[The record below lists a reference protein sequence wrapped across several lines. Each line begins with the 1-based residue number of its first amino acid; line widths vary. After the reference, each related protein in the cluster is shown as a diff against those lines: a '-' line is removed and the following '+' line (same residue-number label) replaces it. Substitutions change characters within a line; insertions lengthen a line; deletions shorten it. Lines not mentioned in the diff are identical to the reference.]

1 MEAAKR
7 IVFTGNLVYTEP
19 VKKAAIEAG
28 LKPVE
33 AEIMDLKKISQPKD
47 LTSALTEFS
56 IENMVYSRAEHVAMF
71 LDLVDST
78 NEKMLKESV
87 VHFVQDS
94 KSFNLL
100 NDKGFPVLQSP
111 GAQPIDMVEFFL
123 RLNRTGPVLTPCVD
137 PETEEIP
144 EFLAELKYESRYLRM
159 YEARPFSPGELE
171 DRRLDFYRSMDDYEY
186 VLLHEPGTITQFL
199 VAFPDADISKF
210 TFIPLHKKTAAR
222 LQHMGL
228 KYTDV
233 LSWHPDQPDRFA
245 EQLKAVVSQ
254 SAG

>member
-1 MEAAKR
+1 MEASKR
-7 IVFTGNLVYTEP
+7 IIFTGNLVYVEP
-19 VKKAAIEAG
+19 LRQATKGAG
-28 LKPVE
+28 LQPVE
-33 AEIMDLKKISQPKD
+33 AEIMDLKKISEPKD
-47 LTSALTEFS
+47 LTSALIEFS
-56 IENMVYSRAEHVAMF
+56 IENMVYSRAEHVVMF
-71 LDLVDST
+71 LDLVDAS
-78 NEKMLKESV
+78 NEKMLKEKV
-87 VHFVQDS
+87 LHFVQDS

-111 GAQPIDMVEFFL
+111 GAQPIDMVEYFL

-159 YEARPFSPGELE
+159 YEARPFSPEKLKE
-171 DRRLDFYRSMDDYEY
+171 IRRDFYDAQPEYDY

-199 VAFPDADISKF
+199 VAFPDASLSGLI
-210 TFIPLHKKTAAR
+210 FIPLHKKTAAR

-233 LSWHPDQPDRFA
+233 LSYHPDQPEQFVN
-245 EQLKAVVSQ
+245 QLKEAV
-254 SAG
+254 ANTNG